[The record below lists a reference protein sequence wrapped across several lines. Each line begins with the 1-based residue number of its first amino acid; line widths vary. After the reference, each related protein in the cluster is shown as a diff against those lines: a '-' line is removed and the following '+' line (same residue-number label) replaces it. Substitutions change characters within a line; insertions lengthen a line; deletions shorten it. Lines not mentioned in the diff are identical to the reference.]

1 MHCTSCGAK
10 LEDGAKFCTNC
21 GAPVANSETNQPTM
35 PLDGSVSSKEA
46 TPLSSNENQP
56 TAPIADVADQLTTP
70 IADVT
75 SQQTTPIA
83 DDTNQ
88 PTAPIASN
96 AGQPTTPLQ
105 KQSNQVPQNGTI
117 PLQQQTTPV
126 QQSAPTQPHQPAQQS
141 APIQQQPTP
150 KQPLSRNAKIG
161 IGVGAGVV
169 VLAIIV
175 GIVFFAMNGANQQQ
189 SEEPTTQETQTTV
202 IDNTEPSTPSQEEQS
217 SEPES
222 ASNTSN
228 SANTPQAQSDSYT
241 ASGISGYTLYTNA
254 RFGYSVAYPET
265 FTIQEVN
272 NGSGINLESDTAN
285 GTIMINLWGS
295 NNIDGSTAKSALNKM
310 KSDIGIEGY
319 SASGDDWFV
328 YSYEVDGTVVY
339 VKEYVGSG
347 SIAAMSITYPKS
359 ASAMGD
365 EMCEIMEP
373 TLEPGDITQAH

>member
-35 PLDGSVSSKEA
+35 PLDDSVSSKEA

-56 TAPIADVADQLTTP
+56 TAPIAD
-70 IADVT
+70 
-75 SQQTTPIA
+75 
-83 DDTNQ
+83 DTNQ
-88 PTAPIASN
+88 PTAAIASN

-126 QQSAPTQPHQPAQQS
+126 QQSAPTQPQQPAQQP
-141 APIQQQPTP
+141 AQQPTP
-150 KQPLSRNAKIG
+150 KQPLSRNARIG

-202 IDNTEPSTPSQEEQS
+202 IDNTEPSAPSQEEQS

-222 ASNTSN
+222 TSNTSN
-228 SANTPQAQSDSYT
+228 SESTSQAQSDSYT
-241 ASGISGYTLYTNA
+241 DSGISGYTLYTNA

-365 EMCEIMEP
+365 KMCEIMEP